1 MVSDPVPMVEVWR
14 GPFLECTH
22 LGHAVICDVSGDIV
36 RAWGDPDA
44 VILPRSSCKMV
55 QALPLVESGAARA
68 SGLTSEHLALACASH
83 NGEVIHTGRVER
95 WLANLGLSDDALRC
109 GRQTPHDPS
118 ERKRLV
124 KADSQPSQA
133 HNNCSGKHSGFL
145 TLNRHLKGHADYIE
159 PSHPVQRAVRLAFEE
174 TTQQETPGFG
184 IDGCSAPNFACT
196 LRGLAQAMAAFA
208 VAVKDRPAGA
218 RAQAMCKLFEAMVEH
233 PELVAGTD
241 RACTRLMRAMEG
253 RVAVKTGAQG
263 VFVAII
269 PERRLGV
276 ALKITDGA
284 TRASECGIATILT
297 QLGVLDERHPIAQ
310 SYLTAPITNWRGIST
325 GFVRASPLIRRAEG
339 SV

>member
-1 MVSDPVPMVEVWR
+1 MSDPVPMVEVWR
-14 GPFLECTH
+14 GQFLECTH
-22 LGHAVICDVSGDIV
+22 LGHAVACNVSGDIV

-55 QALPLVESGAARA
+55 QALPLVESGAAQA
-68 SGLTSEHLALACASH
+68 FGLTSEHLALACASH
-83 NGEVIHTGRVER
+83 DGGVMHVDRVER
-95 WLANLGLSDDALRC
+95 WLTTLGLSDDALRC

-118 ERKRLV
+118 ERTRLV
-124 KADSQPSQA
+124 KTDSHPSQA

-145 TLNRHLKGHADYIE
+145 TLNRHLKGDADYIA

-208 VAVKDRPAGA
+208 TAVKDMSAGT
-218 RAQAMCKLFEAMVEH
+218 RAQAMRKLFEAMVEH
-233 PELVAGTD
+233 PELVAGAN

-263 VFVAII
+263 VFVAIV
-269 PERRLGV
+269 PEHRLGV
-276 ALKITDGA
+276 ALKIVDGA
-284 TRASECGIATILT
+284 TRASECVIATILA
-297 QLGVLDERHPIAQ
+297 QLGVLDERHPVAR
-310 SYLTAPITNWRGIST
+310 SYLAAPTVNWRGIST
-325 GFVRASPLIRRAEG
+325 GLVTASPLLRQAEG
-339 SV
+339 SA